1 MRTLQIALV
10 CNGAIL
16 IVSALLALFCLRVFD
31 WLTGFIGLSLIF
43 SGWTDYCGFAV
54 ICRRLGVK

>member
-1 MRTLQIALV
+1 MRALKIALV

-16 IVSALLALFCLRVFD
+16 IVSALLALFYKPGFI
-31 WLTGFIGLSLIF
+31 WLTGFMGLSLIF
-43 SGWTDYCGFAV
+43 SGWGDYCGFEV